1 MKAKLVVTIIIALI
15 IGVGIGIATTKIT
28 TPAPITKTVTT
39 TTTTIRQTIT
49 QTVTKT
55 ITTTITSTK
64 TTTITTTAIPMIITL
79 DMDYAILKY
88 SFTTNESFIKE
99 VNVGSALIYY
109 RLKVIS
115 VKKLDKKP
123 RLSVYFKAHSEES
136 SWMGNTFQVDL
147 ENIKLPYTL
156 LGDWIYIPKKCK
168 ATYKVNIT
176 VLNAEVSGE
185 LSIIKFNPPVLKY
198 GQYYLVRGLSGFY
211 AFKLN
216 RKAGNLILLEKS
228 PKGGQI
234 EVLQRSEE
242 YAPCFM
248 SSFSH
253 RYWIPTG
260 IVVELNKVIIPSCVV
275 WWGCKVTPE
284 SKKISGGWIE
294 QVFLDGELLM
304 VISTSQSSFLLGVN
318 EITGLAHP
326 KTAHYLKIGESID
339 LPVANNVEGVFLNLI
354 IDEAPSVVTLE
365 LSIEAYRKYEFHFG
379 ANLINESGWV
389 VSTTHGEIIP
399 ENVER
404 VLIMLPV
411 NRPGTYSLN
420 LNYALPTF
428 TKLALKIKLINIEKA
443 DLSEFEFDEE
453 WNVWI
458 GRIIFS

>member
-109 RLKVIS
+109 RLKVIC

-123 RLSVYFKAHSEES
+123 RLSVYFKAHSGES
-136 SWMGNTFQVDL
+136 SWMGNTFRVNL

-156 LGDWIYIPKKCK
+156 LGDWIYIPKNCK
-168 ATYKVNIT
+168 ATYKINIT

-185 LSIIKFNPPVLKY
+185 LSIIKFDPPVLKY

-216 RKAGNLILLEKS
+216 RKAGNLVLLEKR
-228 PKGGQI
+228 PQGGQI

-242 YAPCFM
+242 YASCLM
-248 SSFSH
+248 GSFSH

-260 IVVELNKVIIPSCVV
+260 VVVELNKVIIPSCVV
-275 WWGCKVTPE
+275 WWGCKITPE
-284 SKKISGGWIE
+284 GKEIRGGEIK
-294 QVFLDGELLM
+294 QVFLNGELLI
-304 VISTSQSSFLLGVN
+304 VIGTSQSNFLLSVS

-326 KTAHYLKIGESID
+326 KTAYYLKIGESID
-339 LPVANNVEGVFLNLI
+339 LPVANNVEGVLLNLT
-354 IDEAPSVVTLE
+354 IDKAPSVVTLE
-365 LSIEAYRKYEFHFG
+365 LSIEAYGKYELHFG
-379 ANLINESGWV
+379 ANLVNESGWV

-399 ENVER
+399 ENVRR
-404 VLIMLPV
+404 VLIMFPV
-411 NRPGTYSLN
+411 NQPGKYSLN

-428 TKLALKIKLINIEKA
+428 TKLTLKIKLASIEMA

-458 GRIIFS
+458 GRMIFS